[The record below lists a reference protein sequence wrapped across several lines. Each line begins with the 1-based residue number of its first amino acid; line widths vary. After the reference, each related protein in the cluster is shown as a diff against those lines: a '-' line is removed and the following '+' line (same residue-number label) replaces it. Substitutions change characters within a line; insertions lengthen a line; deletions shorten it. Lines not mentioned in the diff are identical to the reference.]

1 VRGPAAAEDVPGP
14 QGGEDGVQRR
24 QSWLLPLPDQ
34 TMLMRATVLR
44 PP

>member
-1 VRGPAAAEDVPGP
+1 MSPARKA
-14 QGGEDGVQRR
+14 GEEGAQRR